1 MGKLQQHRI
10 EDRKPRTHTQI
21 QKQLIEEIKIPTKD
35 IHEKENKSKLENIS
49 SDTVVGLNQNYVLL
63 KHLKGTSIHFI
74 GVFQIPKGVR

>member
-21 QKQLIEEIKIPTKD
+21 QKQLIEEIKIPAKD

-49 SDTVVGLNQNYVLL
+49 SDTVGLNQNYVLL
-63 KHLKGTSIHFI
+63 KHLKGISIHLI
-74 GVFQIPKGVR
+74 GIFQIPKGVR